1 MANGSSRR
9 CPFRNDREH
18 HNINIVAFQ
27 KGTTMAKSHTI
38 VAYVEDRPGVL
49 ARIASLFRRRGF
61 NIESLTVGHTNE
73 PGLSRMTIAVDVNER
88 MMVQV
93 ERQLFKLIEVVSVV
107 NISGESIVDRE
118 LTLFKV
124 VCGPE
129 TKNNI
134 LEIVDTFRADV
145 VDVDEKTMI
154 VQLVADEGKMEELEL
169 LLRPFGILETV
180 STGRVA
186 MVRGAMTSKPD
197 SVTENEREAE
207 AARAQMG
214 RRPEGIL
221 PFTSD

>member
-1 MANGSSRR
+1 MANGSSWRR
-9 CPFRNDREH
+9 SFRNDRGRH
-18 HNINIVAFQ
+18 SVSIVAFQ
-27 KGTTMAKSHTI
+27 KGGAMAKSNTI

-73 PGLSRMTIAVDVNER
+73 PGLSRMTIAVDVDER
-88 MMVQV
+88 MMIQV

-107 NISGESIVDRE
+107 NISGESIIDRE

-129 TKNNI
+129 TKSNI
-134 LEIVDTFRADV
+134 LKIVDTFRADV

-154 VQLVADEGKMEELEL
+154 VQLVADEGKMEKLEL

-186 MVRGAMTSKPD
+186 MVRGAMTSKPE

>member
-1 MANGSSRR
+1 
-9 CPFRNDREH
+9 
-18 HNINIVAFQ
+18 
-27 KGTTMAKSHTI
+27 MAKSHTI